1 MASGHLAKAFGGV
14 DLPLY
19 VLPSSAGFYL
29 GTFDEGPYS
38 RESVEYFPSWD
49 AAEDALKNGTWTQ
62 RTEP

>member
-38 RESVEYFPSWD
+38 RESVEYFPSQD
-49 AAEDALKNGTWTQ
+49 AAEVALKNGTWTQ
-62 RTEP
+62 RPAP